1 MTRQVI
7 LVGGGHSH
15 VQVLEALASQPLQD
29 AEVTVVVDKPVAIY
43 SGMVPGYVAGQ
54 YRADELEIDVPAL
67 CRHAGVD
74 IVVRAAERID
84 ADKQLIYIRD
94 HDPIAYDMASINV
107 GSTVAGLDTPGVRD
121 YAIPTRPISD
131 LVVQVDAVVERAKT
145 RARQEP
151 FRIVVVGGGAGGIEL
166 AFTFQERLIR
176 AGAGPVATT
185 LVHAGQ
191 GILEGYPAGLARRV
205 ERLAAPADIDIVC
218 GRRVT
223 SADPN
228 RVLLD
233 NGIHLPFD
241 ALLWVTGAVSH
252 PILKRSGLPVEERG
266 FVLIRSTLQVE
277 GIDNLFAVGDCATL
291 AEYPKTPKA
300 GVYAVREGPY
310 LTENLRA
317 ALSGE
322 TLKPYKPQADFLTLL
337 NLGNGS
343 ALGCKWGMSFQ
354 GRWVMRLKDRI
365 DQRFMERFRIDA

>member
-1 MTRQVI
+1 
-7 LVGGGHSH
+7 
-15 VQVLEALASQPLQD
+15 LEALASQQLQD
-29 AEVTVVVDKPVAIY
+29 AEVTVVVDKPIAIY

-67 CRHAGVD
+67 CRHAGVNL
-74 IVVRAAERID
+74 VVQAAERID
-84 ADKQLIYIRD
+84 AGKQLIYIRD

-151 FRIVVVGGGAGGIEL
+151 FRIVVVGGGAGGVEL

-191 GILEGYPAGLARRV
+191 RILEGYPAGLARRV

-223 SADPN
+223 SADSR

-252 PILKRSGLPVEERG
+252 PILERSGLPVEERG

-277 GIDNLFAVGDCATL
+277 GIDNLFAVGDCASL

-317 ALSGE
+317 ALSGN